1 MRCDLIFVIMSF
13 RIQTSVDD
21 WTIRIAFS
29 GSLDHEGIAELR
41 RLFDQ
46 NTNGHQLVLDLEEL
60 GQIDGNGIRALAAF
74 ESYGVHLVN
83 SPMYVRDWIALTT
96 IK

>member
-1 MRCDLIFVIMSF
+1 M
-13 RIQTSVDD
+13 
-21 WTIRIAFS
+21 TISFS
-29 GSLDHEGIAELR
+29 GPLDGEGIAELR

-46 NTNGHQLVLDLEEL
+46 NINGHQVVLDLEDVGL
-60 GQIDGNGIRALAAF
+60 VDGNGIRALAAF
-74 ESYGVHLVN
+74 ESYGIRLAN